1 MPLLGF
7 RLVCLHADQ
16 SIHVRRDGSVLLLF
30 QTRFSLDYPKDL
42 PFVVVFVFV
51 TLQGRLSLF
60 LCRKFSSYVHGSW
73 HLQGYYFLIC
83 LTVDSQVFIEDFG
96 CAYVLISQGGQLL
109 HRATLWHRLRIDQTA
124 RQGQT
129 DTGRV
134 HGVLIKLL
142 VQLLYRWIERRQ
154 VILHGLEFVRRSD
167 LPFNHRVIVK
177 LLLIEDANATALI
190 QIWLCNT
197 INSYLFNPLIR
208 RRRCIKSLLE

>member
-1 MPLLGF
+1 MVV
-7 RLVCLHADQ
+7 LVF
-16 SIHVRRDGSVLLLF
+16 I
-30 QTRFSLDYPKDL
+30 
-42 PFVVVFVFV
+42 

-60 LCRKFSSYVHGSW
+60 LCRNFSSYVHGSW

-96 CAYVLISQGGQLL
+96 CAHVLISQGGQLL
-109 HRATLWHRLRIDQTA
+109 HRVTLWHRLRIHQISR

-129 DTGRV
+129 DAGRV

-142 VQLLYRWIERRQ
+142 VQLLYRWIERSQ

-167 LPFNHRVIVK
+167 LPFNHRVIFK

-190 QIWLCNT
+190 QIWVFNT

-208 RRRCIKSLLE
+208 RRRSIKSLLE